1 MLSKYSFLIS
11 LYLVCGLLQVVSGCA
26 SLPSKEA
33 VLRKSARGPG
43 APQVKDAQG
52 RLSAQERKR
61 VLERAAGNTDDA
73 EYLKQFILAEQ
84 RITGSPLVAGN
95 RVTLLVDGPAAYKAM
110 FDAIKQAKYHIHLET
125 YVLADDAIGKQLA
138 DLMLERR
145 AAGVEVKL
153 IYDSIGSI
161 RSSYEFFD
169 GLRKGGVR
177 VHEFHPVNP
186 TKDLRFWR
194 FTQRD
199 HRKLLIVDGKVAF
212 TGGINI
218 SDVYSSGSSS
228 GRPEKHATESRWRDT
243 HVRIEGPAVAEFQKL
258 FLRIWAEEEENGLAE
273 HNFPPL
279 QNVGHELVRVVASTG
294 GEDEYSIYKAYLAAI
309 SLARERIWVT
319 QAYFTPNDEFIDA
332 LKDAA
337 RRRVD
342 VRILLPGF
350 SDHKMVLYASRAHY
364 TELLKAGIKLYERKD
379 RLLHAKTAVI
389 DGLWSTVGSSNLDY
403 FSFLRNNEANA
414 VILGQN
420 FGRQMEDLFQS
431 DLTHAQS
438 IDLEKWKKRP
448 PWERLREKFSVL
460 FKYWF

>member
-1 MLSKYSFLIS
+1 MISRHSHLIL
-11 LYLVCGLLQVVSGCA
+11 LYLACSIIQLLSGCA
-26 SLPSKEA
+26 SLPSRKE
-33 VLRKSARGPG
+33 VLKESARGPA

-52 RLSAQERKR
+52 HLSAPERKH
-61 VLERAAGNTDDA
+61 VLERAAGDTDDA
-73 EYLKQFILAEQ
+73 EHLKQFILAEQ
-84 RITGSPLVAGN
+84 GITGSPLVAGN
-95 RVTLLVDGPAAYKAM
+95 RVTLLVDGPAAYEAM

-161 RSSYEFFD
+161 RSSYEYFD
-169 GLRKGGVR
+169 RLHKGGVR
-177 VHEFHPVNP
+177 VHEFHPANP
-186 TKDLRFWR
+186 TKNLRFWR

-218 SDVYSSGSSS
+218 SDVYSSGSSL
-228 GRPEKHATESRWRDT
+228 GKPEKHDTESRWRDT

-258 FLRIWAEEEENGLAE
+258 FLRIWAEEEKDGMAE
-273 HNFPPL
+273 HYFPPL

-337 RRRVD
+337 RRWVD

-414 VILGQN
+414 VILGQD

-431 DLTHAQS
+431 DLSHAQS
-438 IDLEKWKKRP
+438 IELEKWKKRP
-448 PWERLREKFSVL
+448 PWERLMEKFSVL

>member
-1 MLSKYSFLIS
+1 
-11 LYLVCGLLQVVSGCA
+11 
-26 SLPSKEA
+26 
-33 VLRKSARGPG
+33 
-43 APQVKDAQG
+43 VKDAQG
-52 RLSAQERKR
+52 RLSAQERKH
-61 VLERAAGNTDDA
+61 VLERAAGDAGDA

-84 RITGSPLVAGN
+84 GITGSPLVGGN
-95 RVTLLVDGPAAYKAM
+95 RVTLLVDGTAAYKAM
-110 FDAIKQAKYHIHLET
+110 FDAIKRAKYHIHLET
-125 YVLADDAIGKQLA
+125 YVLADDPIGRQFA
-138 DLMLERR
+138 DLLLERR
-145 AAGVEVKL
+145 AAGVVVKV

-161 RSSYEFFD
+161 RSSSEYFNR
-169 GLRKGGVR
+169 LRKGGVM

-218 SDVYSSGSSS
+218 SDVYSSGSSI
-228 GRPEKHATESRWRDT
+228 GKPEKHDTESRWRDT
-243 HVRIEGPAVAEFQKL
+243 HVRIEGPAVAEFQRL

-279 QNVGHELVRVVASTG
+279 KNVGDELVRVVASTG
-294 GEDEYSIYKAYLAAI
+294 GDDEYSIYKAYLAAI

-337 RRRVD
+337 RRGVD

-403 FSFLRNNEANA
+403 FSFLHNNEANA

-420 FGRQMEDLFQS
+420 LGRQMEQLFQL
-431 DLTHAQS
+431 DLSHAQS
-438 IDLEKWKKRP
+438 IELEKWKKRP
-448 PWERLREKFSVL
+448 PWERLMEKFSVL
-460 FKYWF
+460 FKYWL